1 MLALIVKGL
10 STHQA
15 REDLQAF
22 IEQLGTLAGISH
34 LSKASETAIL
44 LISQT
49 KTEDETAMRQ
59 VV

>member
-1 MLALIVKGL
+1 MFTLIGERL
-10 STHQA
+10 STHQPC
-15 REDLQAF
+15 EDLQTL
-22 IEQLGTLAGISH
+22 IEQFGTLAGISH